1 MSCASAALI
10 CQRVHKRGA
19 GCGKQVAGTE
29 QGVTEPEAT
38 FSACFGGAFLMW
50 HPMKV
55 RFRLRGGVLH
65 DSKRGYVT
73 GMATPSFQVF
83 TKGLVKAIP

>member
-1 MSCASAALI
+1 MPGLELHFMMSVQSREHLLA
-10 CQRVHKRGA
+10 
-19 GCGKQVAGTE
+19 QVAGTE

-55 RFRLRGGVLH
+55 RIGPELEPG
-65 DSKRGYVT
+65 S
-73 GMATPSFQVF
+73 
-83 TKGLVKAIP
+83 